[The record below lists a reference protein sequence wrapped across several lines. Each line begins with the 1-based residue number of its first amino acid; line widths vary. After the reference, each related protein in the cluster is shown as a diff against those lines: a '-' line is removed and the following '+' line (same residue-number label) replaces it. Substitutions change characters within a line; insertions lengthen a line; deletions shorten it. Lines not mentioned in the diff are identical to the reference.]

1 MSEKIVAGN
10 LDEVISRGDHGDRSG
25 GLLSGYVGLITV
37 PVAYNCYEKAP
48 EAAKAAMASFLTQL
62 CHSLKRPQTMWSFLH
77 IRSI

>member
-1 MSEKIVAGN
+1 MGTGSAA
-10 LDEVISRGDHGDRSG
+10 
-25 GLLSGYVGLITV
+25 LSGYVGLITV

-48 EAAKAAMASFLTQL
+48 EAAKAAMAFFLTQL